1 MENQINDQ
9 DLFVVE
15 TEDRLETIQ
24 LVDEAAADCKIDI
37 SDNTVNV

>member
-1 MENQINDQ
+1 MENQITDQ

-24 LVDEAAADCKIDI
+24 LVDEAATACTINI
-37 SDNTVNV
+37 YREA

>member
-1 MENQINDQ
+1 MENQITDT

-24 LVDEAAADCKIDI
+24 LVEEAAAACTI
-37 SDNTVNV
+37 NVNLA

>member
-1 MENQINDQ
+1 MENQITDQ

-24 LVDEAAADCKIDI
+24 LVEEVAADCTI
-37 SDNTVNV
+37 SGNEVNLS